1 MVALGGESTL
11 DVKRQLR
18 VVVAEVCSSCRFY
31 KLVLEDAEGWKGECR
46 MTLDRGMFPP
56 SAPACNHFLAR
67 DSPLPQKL
75 TPTRSSGRKRN
86 VSPVIRSRPL
96 ATAREDVE
104 IPELEDMTRE
114 ELKAILR
121 EAISEN
127 LESEVL
133 LAPKWE
139 GGKVVLQPSNPELQA
154 KEISIDALFH
164 KVVMVRDRLRVLE
177 QRINAHSKLSDAEK
191 VEMQQYVTRCYGSLT
206 SFNLLFAEKHDC
218 FVGEKGQA

>member
-1 MVALGGESTL
+1 MEALCGVFHYE
-11 DVKRQLR
+11 VRRHLR

-31 KLVLEDAEGWKGECR
+31 KLVLEDAQGWKGECR
-46 MTLDRGMFPP
+46 MMLDRGMFPP
-56 SAPACNHFLAR
+56 SAPTCNHFLAR

-86 VSPVIRSRPL
+86 VNPTIRSRPL
-96 ATAREDVE
+96 TAVKEDVE

-127 LESEVL
+127 QESEVL

-139 GGKVVLQPSNPELQA
+139 GGKVVLQPSNPELQT
-154 KEISIDALFH
+154 KEIPIDALFH

-177 QRINAHSKLSDAEK
+177 QRINAHSKLSDTEK
-191 VEMQQYVTRCYGSLT
+191 VEMQQYITRCYGSLT
-206 SFNLLFAEKHDC
+206 SFNLLFAEKHDY